1 MTNIINL
8 ESVGWKSKEYGE
20 SYLEGDTHQHLVK
33 VADYVVRKDSDSKT
47 AVASSE
53 LQYIGA
59 YEYAPGGWISEHTHS
74 RAEQWYFI
82 QSGRGIM
89 RVGDEEKEAGP
100 GTIVFVPHD
109 TIHSYEV
116 VGDEPLRILN
126 IATWWP
132 GEDSVTSSAEKL
144 YGVTPSKTVIT
155 VLCPNVS
162 PQNDHGKYV
171 HDRSDY

>member
-59 YEYAPGGWISEHTHS
+59 YEYAPGGWI
-74 RAEQWYFI
+74 
-82 QSGRGIM
+82 
-89 RVGDEEKEAGP
+89 
-100 GTIVFVPHD
+100 
-109 TIHSYEV
+109 
-116 VGDEPLRILN
+116 
-126 IATWWP
+126 
-132 GEDSVTSSAEKL
+132 
-144 YGVTPSKTVIT
+144 
-155 VLCPNVS
+155 
-162 PQNDHGKYV
+162 
-171 HDRSDY
+171 